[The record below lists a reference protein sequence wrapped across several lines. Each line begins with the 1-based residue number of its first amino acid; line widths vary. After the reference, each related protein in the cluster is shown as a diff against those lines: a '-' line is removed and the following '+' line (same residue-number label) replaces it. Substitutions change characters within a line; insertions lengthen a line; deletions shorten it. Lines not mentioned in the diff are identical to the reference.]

1 MNDKVELNYVLSGYF
16 TDVMLSLIDKYPS
29 QMLKYLYTMR
39 KDAIKKIV
47 YHSNQKALSL
57 LCQKLL
63 NIESFNFVYQ
73 PDNSLKNLISES
85 ANDPEM
91 VYTKF
96 KNKVKEFKESKL
108 DENNFDRIK
117 KMIYGEYIKE
127 YNDVT
132 EISKVVL
139 SDFMKGIDS
148 FDYLEEIDGVD
159 LDFVNQV
166 LKQYFVDD
174 KMVLSVVY

>member
-85 ANDPEM
+85 ANFRNELIGDVIKSLNLEG
-91 VYTKF
+91 VKDEKNEIKTDIDIEAKF
-96 KNKVKEFKESKL
+96 FLLSDMINNMKIVKYLVF
-108 DENNFDRIK
+108 N
-117 KMIYGEYIKE
+117 
-127 YNDVT
+127 NDVYSHLFT
-132 EISKVVL
+132 VL
-139 SDFMKGIDS
+139 DSELYSEEDNSNNNNSNENSDNS
-148 FDYLEEIDGVD
+148 FET
-159 LDFVNQV
+159 
-166 LKQYFVDD
+166 K
-174 KMVLSVVY
+174 

>member
-1 MNDKVELNYVLSGYF
+1 MQIILNLLFGESSSLYKELYQDGNLFSSPSLSYEF
-16 TDVMLSLIDKYPS
+16 TDSYAHV
-29 QMLKYLYTMR
+29 
-39 KDAIKKIV
+39 
-47 YHSNQKALSL
+47 
-57 LCQKLL
+57 
-63 NIESFNFVYQ
+63 
-73 PDNSLKNLISES
+73 LISES

-91 VYTKF
+91 LYTKF

-132 EISKVVL
+132 EISRMFL

-159 LDFVNQV
+159 IDFVSQV

-174 KMVLSVVY
+174 KMVLSVVYW

>member
-1 MNDKVELNYVLSGYF
+1 
-16 TDVMLSLIDKYPS
+16 
-29 QMLKYLYTMR
+29 
-39 KDAIKKIV
+39 
-47 YHSNQKALSL
+47 
-57 LCQKLL
+57 
-63 NIESFNFVYQ
+63 
-73 PDNSLKNLISES
+73 
-85 ANDPEM
+85 M

-96 KNKVKEFKESKL
+96 KNKIKEFKESKL
-108 DENNFDRIK
+108 DKNNFDRIK
-117 KMIYGEYIKE
+117 KMVYGEYIKE

-132 EISKVVL
+132 EISRMFL